1 MQNNQVLFC
10 RSHFVDLQKPKK
22 NRLSENYCT
31 NASRFVCQR
40 TEKWLQ
46 IRKRAKVASSTSNA
60 AVGLKKL
67 KEKHTHLDKNE
78 PGEEMNRGMKFG
90 TNHEIDSVATLT
102 GKVFPFLYNDLQY
115 FDERCVKV
123 SSHNQTECMVVSPD
137 GSLRNTC
144 DAKPDLMYENKCRAP
159 TSYNALTYYSIS
171 HYYVTQLL
179 SEMFAYEC
187 RERLFACWSVQFI
200 AVFHVR
206 FDQEIWV
213 FTTVT
218 QFRDQLDFHTLLKK

>member
-22 NRLSENYCT
+22 SRLSENYCT
-31 NASRFVCQR
+31 NDSRFVCQR
-40 TEKWLQ
+40 TEKWFQ

-102 GKVFPFLYNDLQY
+102 RKFS
-115 FDERCVKV
+115 R
-123 SSHNQTECMVVSPD
+123 
-137 GSLRNTC
+137 
-144 DAKPDLMYENKCRAP
+144 
-159 TSYNALTYYSIS
+159 
-171 HYYVTQLL
+171 
-179 SEMFAYEC
+179 
-187 RERLFACWSVQFI
+187 
-200 AVFHVR
+200 
-206 FDQEIWV
+206 
-213 FTTVT
+213 
-218 QFRDQLDFHTLLKK
+218 FHTMIFNISTKGA